1 MKTAVQ
7 LARHYRQT
15 TIAITAAALLSAL
28 GGGEARADTA
38 SADALF
44 SDAKALMAQRRYTEA
59 CPKLAAS
66 HKLDPSGG
74 TILHLALCH
83 REEGRIATAY
93 RELEEAVTFA
103 QRDKREDREKAATAL
118 MAELAPKVPKL
129 TILVSK
135 EAMRIPGI
143 EVKRDGVLVPSSEWG
158 SPAWV
163 DPGSHTVTAW
173 APGRKPFLTTLD
185 LRADGSTAELSVPDL
200 EADPTGQKPGDG
212 GGSGMIAASS
222 QGSDA
227 GTGTWTGQRKAA
239 VIIGGVGVAALGVGT
254 VFGLQAAGAKSES
267 DEHCKGNICDDE
279 GIRIR
284 EDGMRAGTIS
294 TVAFIAGGV
303 ATVGGIVLFATGA
316 PKQPKKASAGVTAVT
331 VGPAWA
337 SVRGQW

>member
-7 LARHYRQT
+7 LARHFRQN
-15 TIAITAAALLSAL
+15 TIAITAAALAL
-28 GGGEARADTA
+28 LGVLGSGEARADTA
-38 SADALF
+38 SAEALF
-44 SDAKALMAQRRYTEA
+44 RDAKALMAQRRYTEA

-83 REEGRIATAY
+83 QEEGRIATAY
-93 RELEEAVTFA
+93 RELEEAVKFA

-135 EAMRIPGI
+135 EAMGIGGI
-143 EVKRDGVLVPSSEWG
+143 EVKRDGVLVPASEWG

-163 DPGSHTVTAW
+163 DPGSHTVAAW
-173 APGRKPFLTTLD
+173 APGRKPFLTTVD
-185 LRADGSTAELSVPDL
+185 LRADGNTAELSVPDL
-200 EADPTGQKPGDG
+200 EPDATGRRPVD
-212 GGSGMIAASS
+212 AA
-222 QGSDA
+222 GSDKVA
-227 GTGTWTGQRKAA
+227 GSSEGNDAGTWTGQRKAA
-239 VIIGGVGVAALGVGT
+239 VVIGGLGVAALGVGT
-254 VFGLQAAGAKSES
+254 VFGLQAAGAKSDSEA
-267 DEHCKGNICDDE
+267 HCTGNICDDE

-284 EDGMRAGTIS
+284 QDGIRAGTIS
-294 TVAFIAGGV
+294 TAVFIAGGV
-303 ATVGGIVLFATGA
+303 ATAAGIVLFATGA
-316 PKQPKKASAGVTAVT
+316 PKKSAGVTAVT